1 MFVTIFYREKEF
13 KSNHKNINLA
23 EACVQLSLRPCDD
36 RSYGTAPF
44 NRERDLGKGNEEEQG
59 RDWHILA
66 KQSLRSP
73 LDEPPAVNF
82 WRFFL
87 CKMDAVS
94 SPLCTQNG
102 PIWLMVEM
110 S

>member
-1 MFVTIFYREKEF
+1 MLK
-13 KSNHKNINLA
+13 HG
-23 EACVQLSLRPCDD
+23 VQLSLRHCDD
-36 RSYGTAPF
+36 CPYGATPF
-44 NRERDLGKGNEEEQG
+44 NSPDRERDLRKRNGEGQD

-66 KQSLRSP
+66 KQSLGSP
-73 LDEPPAVNF
+73 LDEPPAVTLAIRAYF
-82 WRFFL
+82 WHFLL